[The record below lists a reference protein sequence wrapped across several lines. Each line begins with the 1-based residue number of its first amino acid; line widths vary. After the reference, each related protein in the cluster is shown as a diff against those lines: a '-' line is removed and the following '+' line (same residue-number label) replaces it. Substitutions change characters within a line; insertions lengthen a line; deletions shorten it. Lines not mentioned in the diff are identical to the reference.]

1 MTQEPL
7 SLRRQLVVTSEAYCQ
22 GRGIALGTLSA
33 RLLNRGSRLATIRD
47 ERADLTT
54 GSFEAAMAWFSANW
68 PEDVAW
74 PSGVIRPAVDP
85 ALVGEKGKGD
95 RAACEHD
102 GKNGAEAS
110 ASHVNPSADGSHVV
124 AEVAR

>member
-68 PEDVAW
+68 PDDVAW
-74 PSGVIRPAVDP
+74 PTGVSRPAVDP
-85 ALVGEKGKGD
+85 ALVGDRGKVG
-95 RAACEHD
+95 RAVCVHD
-102 GKNGAEAS
+102 GKNGAAP
-110 ASHVNPSADGSHVV
+110 ATSHVNPSADGSHVV
-124 AEVAR
+124 AEAGR